1 MAVFKLE
8 MFTPKKQFFSGNV
21 ESAVFNSIDGEIGI
35 LPGHYPM
42 TAAVAPGE
50 IKIKV
55 DGEWKSAFNSEGFI
69 EVRPDEVLIFSH
81 SCEWPEDIDEAR
93 ARAEYE
99 RETEQLRNAESLM
112 EHRSAEIALRRI
124 TAMLSVKKKS
134 KYND

>member
-8 MFTPKKQFFSGNV
+8 IFTPKKQFFSGNV
-21 ESAVFNSIDGEIGI
+21 ESVVFNSIDGEIGI

>member
-1 MAVFKLE
+1 MAAFKLE
-8 MFTPKKQFFSGNV
+8 MFTPKKQFFSGEV
-21 ESAVFNSIDGEIGI
+21 ESVVLNSIDGEIGV
-35 LPGHYPM
+35 LSGHYPM

-50 IKIKV
+50 IKIKIN
-55 DGEWKSAFNSEGFI
+55 GEWKSAFNSEGFM
-69 EVRPDEVLIFSH
+69 EVRPDEMLIFSH

-99 RETEQLRNAESLM
+99 RETEQLRNAESLL
-112 EHRSAEIALRRI
+112 EHRSAEIALQRI

>member
-1 MAVFKLE
+1 MSTFKLE
-8 MFTPKKQFFSGNV
+8 MFTPKKQFFSGDV

-50 IKIKV
+50 IKIKIG
-55 DGEWKSAFNSEGFI
+55 GEWKNAFNSEGFI

-99 RETEQLRNAESLM
+99 RETEQLRNAESLY
-112 EHRSAEIALRRI
+112 EHRTAEIALRRI
-124 TAMLSVKKKS
+124 TAMLRVKGKS
-134 KYND
+134 KFNG

>member
-21 ESAVFNSIDGEIGI
+21 ESVVFNSIDGEIGI